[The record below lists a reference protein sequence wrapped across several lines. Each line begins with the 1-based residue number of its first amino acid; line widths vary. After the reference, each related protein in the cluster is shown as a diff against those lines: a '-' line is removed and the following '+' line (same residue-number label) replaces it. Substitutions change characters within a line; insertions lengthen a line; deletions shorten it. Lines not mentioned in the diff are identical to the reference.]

1 MTAQPYNPLNTARDL
16 KAAGADEM
24 LAETIAGAIGAMT
37 DKLEEKMATKSD
49 LEAQDQRVAGLLEA
63 LEQRMSATLYRA
75 LWIQTG
81 VIIAAVTAVTWLLP

>member
-16 KAAGADEM
+16 KAAGADEV
-24 LAETIAGAIGAMT
+24 LAETIAGAIGAVT
-37 DKLEEKMATKSD
+37 EGLDEKFSTKAD
-49 LEAQDQRVAGLLEA
+49 LKAALEA

-81 VIIAAVTAVTWLLP
+81 AIIAAVTAVTRLLP